1 MFADRLK
8 IISQKMAAAAA
19 RRPFPCA
26 QEVRLVAVSTT
37 PPPESILEAL
47 DSGVTLFGENRV
59 QESITKWSDLL
70 KINKQIKLH
79 LIGKLQTNKVSEAIN
94 HFSFIHTLDSEK
106 LALKI
111 SKEENNFNKRL
122 DYFIQINI
130 GNEKQK
136 SGISIEDSSKFIK
149 FCQRELKI
157 NVIGLM
163 CLPPM
168 GEIPKKYF
176 LNLKNIADNN
186 QLYNL
191 SMGMSNDY
199 VEALECGAN
208 YLRIGSAILGDR
220 KNN

>member
-1 MFADRLK
+1 MDIIKNYNK
-8 IISQKMAAAAA
+8 ILANINNISKDAILI
-19 RRPFPCA
+19 
-26 QEVRLVAVSTT
+26 LVSKTFLISHIKPIIDIGHVH
-37 PPPESILEAL
+37 
-47 DSGVTLFGENRV
+47 FGENRV

-186 QLYNL
+186 HLYNL

-208 YLRIGSAILGDR
+208 YLRIGSAIVGDR
-220 KNN
+220 KNY

>member
-1 MFADRLK
+1 MDIIKNYNK
-8 IISQKMAAAAA
+8 ILANINNISKDAILI
-19 RRPFPCA
+19 
-26 QEVRLVAVSTT
+26 LVSKTFLISHIKPIIDIGHVH
-37 PPPESILEAL
+37 
-47 DSGVTLFGENRV
+47 FGENRV
-59 QESITKWSDLL
+59 QESITKWSNLL

-176 LNLKNIADNN
+176 LNLKNIADIN

>member
-1 MFADRLK
+1 MDTIKNYNK
-8 IISQKMAAAAA
+8 ILANINNISKDAILI
-19 RRPFPCA
+19 
-26 QEVRLVAVSTT
+26 LVSKTFLISHIKPIIDIGHVH
-37 PPPESILEAL
+37 
-47 DSGVTLFGENRV
+47 FGENRV
-59 QESITKWSDLL
+59 QESITKWSNLL

>member
-1 MFADRLK
+1 MDIIKNYNK
-8 IISQKMAAAAA
+8 ILANINDISKDAILI
-19 RRPFPCA
+19 
-26 QEVRLVAVSTT
+26 LVSKTFLISHIKPIIDIGHVH
-37 PPPESILEAL
+37 
-47 DSGVTLFGENRV
+47 FGENRV
-59 QESITKWSDLL
+59 QESITKWSNLL

-111 SKEENNFNKRL
+111 SMEENNFNKRL

>member
-1 MFADRLK
+1 MDIIKNYNK
-8 IISQKMAAAAA
+8 ILANINNISKDTILI
-19 RRPFPCA
+19 
-26 QEVRLVAVSTT
+26 LVSKTFLISHIKPIIDIGHVH
-37 PPPESILEAL
+37 
-47 DSGVTLFGENRV
+47 FGENRV
-59 QESITKWSDLL
+59 QESITKWSNLL

-79 LIGKLQTNKVSEAIN
+79 LIGKLQTNKVSQAIN

-130 GNEKQK
+130 GNEKQT

>member
-1 MFADRLK
+1 MDIIKNYNK
-8 IISQKMAAAAA
+8 ILANINNISKDTILI
-19 RRPFPCA
+19 
-26 QEVRLVAVSTT
+26 LVSKTFLISHIKPIIDIGHVH
-37 PPPESILEAL
+37 
-47 DSGVTLFGENRV
+47 FGENRV

>member
-1 MFADRLK
+1 MDIIKNYNK
-8 IISQKMAAAAA
+8 ILANINNISKDAILI
-19 RRPFPCA
+19 
-26 QEVRLVAVSTT
+26 LVSKTFLISHIKPIIDIGHVH
-37 PPPESILEAL
+37 
-47 DSGVTLFGENRV
+47 FGENRV
-59 QESITKWSDLL
+59 QESITKWSNLL

-149 FCQRELKI
+149 FCQSELKI

-176 LNLKNIADNN
+176 LNLKNIAHNN

>member
-1 MFADRLK
+1 MDIIKNYNK
-8 IISQKMAAAAA
+8 ILANINNISKDTILI
-19 RRPFPCA
+19 
-26 QEVRLVAVSTT
+26 LVSKTFLISHIKPIIDIGHVH
-37 PPPESILEAL
+37 
-47 DSGVTLFGENRV
+47 FGENRV
-59 QESITKWSDLL
+59 QESITKWSNLL

-111 SKEENNFNKRL
+111 SMEENNFNKRL

>member
-1 MFADRLK
+1 MDIIKKYNK
-8 IISQKMAAAAA
+8 ILANINNISKDAILI
-19 RRPFPCA
+19 
-26 QEVRLVAVSTT
+26 LVSKTFLISHIKPIIDIGHVH
-37 PPPESILEAL
+37 
-47 DSGVTLFGENRV
+47 FGENRV

-136 SGISIEDSSKFIK
+136 SGIAIEDSSKFIK

-186 QLYNL
+186 HLYNL

>member
-1 MFADRLK
+1 
-8 IISQKMAAAAA
+8 
-19 RRPFPCA
+19 
-26 QEVRLVAVSTT
+26 
-37 PPPESILEAL
+37 
-47 DSGVTLFGENRV
+47 
-59 QESITKWSDLL
+59 
-70 KINKQIKLH
+70 
-79 LIGKLQTNKVSEAIN
+79 
-94 HFSFIHTLDSEK
+94 
-106 LALKI
+106 LKI

-157 NVIGLM
+157 SVIGLM

>member
-1 MFADRLK
+1 MDIIKNYNK
-8 IISQKMAAAAA
+8 ILANINNISKDAILI
-19 RRPFPCA
+19 
-26 QEVRLVAVSTT
+26 LVSKTFLISHIKPIIDIGHVH
-37 PPPESILEAL
+37 
-47 DSGVTLFGENRV
+47 FGENRV
-59 QESITKWSDLL
+59 QESITKWSNLL

-208 YLRIGSAILGDR
+208 YLRIGSGILGDR

>member
-1 MFADRLK
+1 MDIIKNYNK
-8 IISQKMAAAAA
+8 ILANINNISKDAILI
-19 RRPFPCA
+19 
-26 QEVRLVAVSTT
+26 LVSKTFLISHIKPIIDIGHVH
-37 PPPESILEAL
+37 
-47 DSGVTLFGENRV
+47 FGENRV
-59 QESITKWSDLL
+59 QESITKWSNLL

-149 FCQRELKI
+149 FCQSELKI

>member
-1 MFADRLK
+1 MDIIKNYNK
-8 IISQKMAAAAA
+8 ILANINNISKDAILI
-19 RRPFPCA
+19 
-26 QEVRLVAVSTT
+26 LVSKTFLISYIKPIIDIGHVH
-37 PPPESILEAL
+37 
-47 DSGVTLFGENRV
+47 FGENRV

-79 LIGKLQTNKVSEAIN
+79 LIGRLQTNKVSEAIN

-130 GNEKQK
+130 GDEKQK
-136 SGISIEDSSKFIK
+136 SGIAIEDSCKFIK

-163 CLPPM
+163 CLPPI

-199 VEALECGAN
+199 LEALQCGAN

>member
-1 MFADRLK
+1 MDIIKNYNK
-8 IISQKMAAAAA
+8 ILANINNISKNAILI
-19 RRPFPCA
+19 
-26 QEVRLVAVSTT
+26 LVSKTFLISHIKPIIDIGHVH
-37 PPPESILEAL
+37 
-47 DSGVTLFGENRV
+47 FGENRV
-59 QESITKWSDLL
+59 QESIIKWSNLL

>member
-1 MFADRLK
+1 MDIIKNYNK
-8 IISQKMAAAAA
+8 ILANINNISKDTILI
-19 RRPFPCA
+19 
-26 QEVRLVAVSTT
+26 LVSKTFLISHIKPIIDIGHVN
-37 PPPESILEAL
+37 
-47 DSGVTLFGENRV
+47 FGENRV
-59 QESITKWSDLL
+59 QESITKWSNLL

-220 KNN
+220 KNY